1 MNLESTDRRRMVD
14 EQICARGI
22 SDGRLIA
29 AMLKVPRH
37 LFIPAGESFFAYED
51 RPLSIGS
58 GQTISQPYMVAEMCV
73 VADFKETD
81 RVLEVGTGSGY
92 AAAVISLLAAEVYS
106 LERIPRLYEKAVKTL
121 RELEYRNVE
130 VLLRDGYRGYGEKS
144 PFDVIMLSAAPSGV
158 PGILIEQ
165 LAEGGR
171 LVAPVGR
178 EDQYLIR
185 ITKTGQRLRF
195 SRHGAVRFVPM
206 KHGVTGSGG
215 SNSNFRSL

>member
-1 MNLESTDRRRMVD
+1 MDRESLDRRRMVE
-14 EQICARGI
+14 EQICARGVDD
-22 SDGRLIA
+22 SRLIA

-37 LFIPAGESFFAYED
+37 LFVPSGESFFAYED

-58 GQTISQPYMVAEMCV
+58 GQTISQPYMVAEMCA
-73 VADFKETD
+73 VAGFMETD
-81 RVLEVGTGSGY
+81 RVLEIGTGSGY
-92 AAAVISLLAAEVYS
+92 AAAVISLLVAEVYS
-106 LERIPRLYEKAVKTL
+106 LERIPRLFERAGKIL

-130 VLLRDGYRGYGEKS
+130 VLLRDGYRGYGEKA

-158 PGILIEQ
+158 PRILIDQ

-185 ITKTGQRLRF
+185 FKKTEQGLRF

-206 KHGVTGSGG
+206 KHGVTGKQEDS
-215 SNSNFRSL
+215 SFDRLP